1 MGHTSREKSKL
12 LGRVRRIRGQVEALE
27 RSAGL
32 VTGFTASILS
42 NLRIT
47 QDTACVTSIYW
58 SQDASAAIW
67 RWQIATINLLAFRVE
82 TPGIA

>member
-32 VTGFTASILS
+32 VTGFTARDTGLSPVLTVAVAFVDPSI
-42 NLRIT
+42 T
-47 QDTACVTSIYW
+47 VT
-58 SQDASAAIW
+58 
-67 RWQIATINLLAFRVE
+67 LAL
-82 TPGIA
+82 P